1 MDVHNAALDD
11 LPRGYL
17 ASPDAESQPPELL
30 SLVFA
35 VGGRGMDLL
44 LVLAP
49 IVVSVVIALSRS
61 ETTRW
66 LLYLVYCWWLVR
78 KYGPEA
84 LNNAALMAR
93 AFPSRSKNQPPRAL
107 GRKPPQKPD

>member
-1 MDVHNAALDD
+1 MYITLRWMTF
-11 LPRGYL
+11 PRGYL
-17 ASPDAESQPPELL
+17 ASPAAESQPPEFL

-84 LNNAALMAR
+84 LNNAAVMAR
-93 AFPSRSKNQPPRAL
+93 AFPSRSKNQPPREL

>member
-44 LVLAP
+44 LDPRADSRIGCYR
-49 IVVSVVIALSRS
+49 IVAIR
-61 ETTRW
+61 
-66 LLYLVYCWWLVR
+66 
-78 KYGPEA
+78 
-84 LNNAALMAR
+84 NNPLAALPGVLLVAR
-93 AFPSRSKNQPPRAL
+93 TQVRPGGPK
-107 GRKPPQKPD
+107 

>member
-1 MDVHNAALDD
+1 MNPLTRWVTSRMTFPGAV
-11 LPRGYL
+11 R

-30 SLVFA
+30 SSVFA

-66 LLYLVYCWWLVR
+66 LLYLVYCWWLVTQ
-78 KYGPEA
+78 YSPEA
-84 LNNAALMAR
+84 LICGTHG
-93 AFPSRSKNQPPRAL
+93 PSVSVPI
-107 GRKPPQKPD
+107 